1 MRSLLCS
8 ATAAALAVTACTA
21 LADPPETVKDRA
33 GFLPQRKQQPL
44 KGTAVGVLVSN
55 PQPVLNLEGRS
66 GPADSYCFSA
76 DGNSYR
82 WVYVPTLE
90 MPQITNLQ
98 VPVGD
103 KGEKRTYPALNMANP
118 RGVVLW
124 GIKAPYAMVRVQV
137 NSGEGS
143 PAGDSFVATEMKQLD
158 GTPEFP
164 LKVVDV
170 IQDLKKRYAGHVQEH
185 DKAINEAMDAAQKK
199 AIQDRQATG
208 PREKQEVMYVTWLT
222 GPKRLRVHFRT
233 RLTDGEYKYAEG
245 GIRPRPVPLPVKDQ
259 RIQPPPPPP
268 RFPKVRYG
276 TTFGVE
282 FGMAYEVSKK
292 GDVVGTAVLPPEGF
306 QQNLPVPPRILP
318 PRGGPVRLPPAPPVK
333 KD

>member
-1 MRSLLCS
+1 MRSLLFS
-8 ATAAALAVTACTA
+8 ATAAALAVAACTA
-21 LADPPETVKDRA
+21 LADPPETVKDRS
-33 GFLPQRKQQPL
+33 GFLPQRKHQAL

-66 GPADSYCFSA
+66 GSADSYCFSA
-76 DGNSYR
+76 DGCSYR
-82 WVYVPTLE
+82 WVYVTTFDTPR
-90 MPQITNLQ
+90 ITNLQ

-103 KGEKRTYPALNMANP
+103 KGERRTYPALNMADP

-124 GIKAPYAMVRVQV
+124 GIKAPYALVRVQV

-158 GTPEFP
+158 GTPEYP
-164 LKVVDV
+164 LKVADL
-170 IQDLKKRYAGHVQEH
+170 IQDLKKRYAGHVQEQ
-185 DKAINEAMDAAQKK
+185 DKAVNEAMDAAQKK
-199 AIQDRQATG
+199 AIQDRKATG
-208 PREKQEVMYVTWLT
+208 PHEKQEVMYVTWLT
-222 GPKRLRVHFRT
+222 GPERLRVHFRT
-233 RLTDGEYKYAEG
+233 RISDGEYKYTEG

-292 GDVVGTAVLPPEGF
+292 SDVVRTAVLPPAGF
-306 QQNLPVPPRILP
+306 QQNLPPPPRV
-318 PRGGPVRLPPAPPVK
+318 GPVRLPPTPPVK